1 MKRRHINRPSPPLF
15 NPPDVPV
22 EQTWCALFGER
33 PIEDQAVYIEQSD
46 IDTHGL
52 VTSTQIYEGEIPTDD
67 TDLELLTDLE
77 LRAEETDDAMVAV
90 EEGYTYVPP
99 IDPPVVPGR
108 TGTFDNAV
116 IASGVGVSALDEPYD
131 ESYHSS
137 FLPDDDEMSARV
149 REAIRA
155 DSSTSQYAD
164 SITIVT
170 RGSRVIL
177 YGEVEDLTDNDNLL
191 AVAAYVTGV
200 EDVRDRLWLRGER
213 AQR

>member
-15 NPPDVPV
+15 NPPDIPV
-22 EQTWCALFGER
+22 EQTWRGLAGER
-33 PIEDQAVYIEQSD
+33 PIEEQAVYIQRSD
-46 IDTHGL
+46 IDTHGS
-52 VTSTQIYEGEIPTDD
+52 VTSTHIYEGELLSGD

-77 LRAEETDDAMVAV
+77 LRAEETDDPMVAI

-137 FLPDDDEMSARV
+137 FLPDDDEICARV

-155 DSSTSQYAD
+155 DSSTSYYAD
-164 SITIVT
+164 SITIAT
-170 RGSRVIL
+170 RGGTVVL
-177 YGEVEDLTDNDNLL
+177 CGEVEDLTDNDNLL

-200 EDVRDRLWLRGER
+200 EDVLDRLWLRGER
-213 AQR
+213 EQR